1 MAGFGCPY
9 CGMVMSVNNDTHR
22 DRKPSFERDKGY
34 SIGPTGYSSDSST
47 IKLDFYKCP
56 NCTKFTIIAVGE
68 GSDVKDINMRI
79 KPNSFAQQ
87 YPEYIPL
94 QIRKD
99 YEEACAVL
107 YLSPK
112 SSATLSRRCLQG
124 MIHDFWGVQKSTLFE
139 ELSELKDEL
148 QPDLW
153 KAIDGLRQLGNI
165 GAHMEKDTNLVI
177 DIDPDEASQLIKLI
191 ELLIKEWYMNR
202 EDRRILYEGIVQ
214 ANEEKQAQRKG

>member
-1 MAGFGCPY
+1 MAGFTCPY
-9 CGMVMSVNNDTHR
+9 CGMIMALNAETHR
-22 DRKPSFERDKGY
+22 LRRPSFEHDDGQHF
-34 SIGPTGYSSDSST
+34 GTTGYYVDSST
-47 IKLDFYKCP
+47 VEVDFFKCP
-56 NCTKFTIIAVGE
+56 NCAEYSVTASGK
-68 GSDVKDINMRI
+68 GSDVKAINVMI
-79 KPNSFAQQ
+79 KPNSLAKQ

-139 ELSELKDEL
+139 ELSELKDKL

-153 KAIDGLRQLGNI
+153 MAINGLRQLGNI
-165 GAHMEKDTNLVI
+165 GAHMEKDTNLII
-177 DIDPDEASQLIKLI
+177 DIDPNEASQLIKLI
-191 ELLIKEWYMNR
+191 ELLVKEWYMNR
-202 EDRRILYEGIVQ
+202 EERRILYEGIVQ